1 MHYYHLVPLE
11 GGPAGEHPPAG
22 GALVEAGG
30 EVRVLQVDLHRR
42 LGREV
47 LRADRARVPHDHL
60 RKCSTCINL
69 FRYRQFQ
76 CKELLK
82 IIILDPLGA
91 SNHPGVSMKSSS

>member
-1 MHYYHLVPLE
+1 MYYDHLVPLE

-22 GALVEAGG
+22 GALVQPRG

-60 RKCSTCINL
+60 RKRSTCIN
-69 FRYRQFQ
+69 
-76 CKELLK
+76 
-82 IIILDPLGA
+82 
-91 SNHPGVSMKSSS
+91 